1 MNRIYEFI
9 ENDTKKL
16 EIFKFLDGFVFYDG
30 YVWMFPNSN
39 KDFIYKVVSDII
51 SVDNFI
57 KLGNKLADNL
67 NKMNIDV
74 LDYDVDK
81 IEEYLNI

>member
-9 ENDTKKL
+9 ENDIKKL

-30 YVWMFPNSN
+30 DVWMFPDSN
-39 KDFIYKVVSDII
+39 KDFIYNVVSDII

-74 LDYDVDK
+74 SDYDVDK
-81 IEEYLNI
+81 IEEYLSF